1 MSIVKA
7 TQLATDILT
16 SVKLPATHPQA
27 EELKVILL
35 DWIYNKEK
43 HIIDII
49 IEVIILLGLDY
60 TTAFKTVYKVF
71 KIWSATNIV

>member
-1 MSIVKA
+1 
-7 TQLATDILT
+7 
-16 SVKLPATHPQA
+16 
-27 EELKVILL
+27 LKVILL